1 MMIVFELK
9 NINVTNVMRNSLKK
23 YHWKFKKKEGYE
35 CYKCDYKGNET
46 NNGKNTWE
54 CISNKC
60 EICDEE
66 LNNQIF

>member
-1 MMIVFELK
+1 MLWGIHLK
-9 NINVTNVMRNSLKK
+9 NIIENL
-23 YHWKFKKKEGYE
+23 KKKEGYE

-66 LNNQIF
+66 LTNQIFKKHQITPHEKS